1 MESLLRDVFY
11 ALTGTPYG
19 KLTGTLRDSSGNC
32 FSRCF
37 VFGLRETLRET
48 YGTLT
53 GPESPA
59 DLPSFA
65 LGELTG
71 ILREPLRELTEPEWP
86 DDLPFSIL
94 EHSLGFVSFCIE
106 FQ

>member
-1 MESLLRDVFY
+1 MLQKLLHNGCH
-11 ALTGTPYG
+11 L
-19 KLTGTLRDSSGNC
+19 K
-32 FSRCF
+32 RC
-37 VFGLRETLRET
+37 LRETLREI

-53 GPESPA
+53 GPECPA

-71 ILREPLRELTEPEWP
+71 NLREPLWELTEPEWP

-94 EHSLGFVSFCIE
+94 EHSPGFVSFCNE
-106 FQ
+106 FQCKLKL